1 MSKAGERLIRSAKQ
15 ALDFAQGNAKP
26 GTCHIHYPE
35 ASNPQALRESL
46 NMTIAEFAEYFGL
59 SETTVR
65 KREQE
70 HKTSK
75 QVAK

>member
-15 ALDFAQGNAKP
+15 ALDFAHGKAKP
-26 GTCHIHYPE
+26 GTYRIHYPE

-46 NMTIAEFAEYFGL
+46 KMTIPEFAEYFGL

-65 KREQE
+65 EREQE
-70 HKTSK
+70 QKTPK

>member
-46 NMTIAEFAEYFGL
+46 NMTIPEFAEYFSL

-65 KREQE
+65 EREQE
-70 HKTSK
+70 LKTPK